1 VARRN
6 PTIRIVF
13 GLFGVALVAGFGV
26 MAYLSWRGG
35 EDAPNTP
42 GVCWREVTVKGEP
55 HFEVVSPKV
64 ANLDS
69 CAAALEGLHLQENR
83 DIVGAYQSF
92 FVFVNDQTVASASS
106 RQGVQYPIFLPS
118 QRATIDAG
126 LRDMIK
132 ERGGKAPAASDLAVD
147 RNGP

>member
-1 VARRN
+1 LARN
-6 PTIRIVF
+6 LAIPIVFTVF
-13 GLFGVALVAGFGV
+13 GLGLAGAFGA
-26 MAYLSWRGG
+26 MAWKSFVSTD
-35 EDAPNTP
+35 EAPYTP

-55 HFEVVSPKV
+55 RFEVVSSKV

-92 FVFVNDQTVASASS
+92 FVFANDQAVTSASS
-106 RQGVQYPIFLPS
+106 RKGVRYPIFLPA

-132 ERGGKAPAASDLAVD
+132 DRGGKAPAASDLAID